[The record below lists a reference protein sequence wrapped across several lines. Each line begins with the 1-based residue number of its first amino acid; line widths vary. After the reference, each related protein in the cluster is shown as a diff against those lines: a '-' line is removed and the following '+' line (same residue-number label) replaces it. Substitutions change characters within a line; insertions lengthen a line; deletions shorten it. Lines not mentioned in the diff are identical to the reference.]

1 MFAPQTTNS
10 PLSNTTMLRNLVP
23 FSLLL
28 TPALLAQQFH
38 VIPAAYSSQDAVS
51 MLWIPGASRDVR
63 HQTLIGQSHLQNLL
77 GRTITALQLRRSV
90 ADETFT
96 GGVADL
102 TVILS
107 TTTCTPL
114 TASRTFAGNHGSN
127 LATVFQGTISIP
139 TSAAT
144 ATTPGW
150 TPTDSIRVALQQPF
164 VYTGGT
170 LVIDLR
176 GTTIAG
182 QTADWWPADAAFE
195 DLNGTATEVAPGCGN
210 YGGANGRW
218 SYVDP
223 RTLLVGA
230 AAHFWAQGPANSFGL
245 AVFGQ
250 AMTPGLPLANFGLSA
265 PGCNLNIL
273 PPSVVATA
281 IAAFAPAGD
290 PRLASRDGI
299 ADLYFPIPNVPI
311 SLSLALT
318 TQWFE
323 FSAPATSNAIQWS
336 ICGVAPT
343 LDMALVEG
351 HPSQPTGNVRVHMA
365 HVWRLEHQ

>member
-1 MFAPQTTNS
+1 MFAHTENS
-10 PLSNTTMLRNLVP
+10 PLSLTTMLRNLAP
-23 FSLLL
+23 ISLLL
-28 TPALLAQQFH
+28 TSALVAQQFQ
-38 VIPAAYSSQDAVS
+38 VVPAAYTSQDAVS

-90 ADETFT
+90 ADEAYPA
-96 GGVADL
+96 GAADL
-102 TVILS
+102 TVTLS
-107 TTTCTPL
+107 TTNRTPL
-114 TASRTFAGNHGSN
+114 TAARTFADNHGSN
-127 LATVFQGTISIP
+127 QTTAFQGPVAIP
-139 TSAAT
+139 NSAAT
-144 ATTPGW
+144 TTTPGW
-150 TPTDSIRVALQQPF
+150 TATDAIRIALQQPF

-170 LVIDLR
+170 LVIDLL
-176 GTTIAG
+176 GTAITG

-195 DLNGTATEVAPGCGN
+195 DLNGTVSEIATGCGD

-250 AMTPGLPLANFGLSA
+250 GMTPGLPLVTFGLSA

-281 IAAFAPAGD
+281 IAPFVPAGD

-311 SLSLALT
+311 SLNLALT

-323 FSAPATSNAIQWS
+323 FSAPATSNALQWT

-351 HPSQPTGNVRVHMA
+351 HPSQPAGNVRVHMA
-365 HVWRLEHQ
+365 HVWRIEHQ